1 MRGFGR
7 YDREMRPRGGERGYD
22 HGYRAQPYDRG
33 YRDHGYDRGYR
44 ARGYDQPRYRDDPFP
59 RGVRPPAY
67 DATGWAPF
75 AFTPFAY
82 DPTLGWAGWGG
93 DMGFVP
99 PGRMEDAR
107 PRPVPPRQS
116 PTYGRGGDR
125 AVRQWAERYGYDV
138 EHTIRP
144 RRGPRQP

>member
-7 YDREMRPRGGERGYD
+7 YDREMWGGGRGYDRGYRPRGYDGGYAA
-22 HGYRAQPYDRG
+22 RPYDRG
-33 YRDHGYDRGYR
+33 YRD
-44 ARGYDQPRYRDDPFP
+44 APFP
-59 RGVRPPAY
+59 RGGRGPGYPPPY

-75 AFTPFAY
+75 AFTPFAF

-99 PGRMEDAR
+99 PRRMEEER
-107 PRPVPPRQS
+107 PRRIPPRES
-116 PTYGRGGDR
+116 PMYGRGGDR

-144 RRGPRQP
+144 RRGPRYP